1 MKTKTTIRA
10 GFPGNPM
17 PTNPK
22 ATDGVVW
29 DDPTK

>member
-1 MKTKTTIRA
+1 MKTKTSIRA

-22 ATDGVVW
+22 ATDVVW

>member
-10 GFPGNPM
+10 GRPGGDM

-22 ATDGVVW
+22 ATDVVW